1 MNLSPGEKEILNL
14 IDDKS
19 PIKKAR
25 LNKKITQK
33 QLGKRLGI
41 SQSCTSKIEN
51 GKTKIVSVDKIL
63 KISSILSL
71 NPVKIFEFIAEI

>member
-1 MNLSPGEKEILNL
+1 MNLSPEEKKILNL

-33 QLGKRLGI
+33 HLSKLLGI
-41 SQSCTSKIEN
+41 SQPYTSKIEN

-63 KISSILSL
+63 KISSILNL